1 MIERIRMLTEKE
13 LLYKALMI
21 ATKAHAGQ
29 KDKAGVDYIYH
40 PLYVALQMDT
50 VTEKIVGLLHDVVE
64 DSDITLDYL
73 TAEGFDHE
81 VIDALEL
88 LTHQKGQSYFDYI
101 RKLSN
106 NPIAKKVKAVDLQ
119 HNSDISR
126 LKVITD
132 KDYDRVD
139 KYRKALMILM

>member
-1 MIERIRMLTEKE
+1 MLTENE

-21 ATKAHAGQ
+21 AVKAHAGQ

-64 DSDITLDYL
+64 DSNITLDDL

-81 VIDALEL
+81 VTDAIDL
-88 LTHQKGQSYFDYI
+88 LTHHKEQNYFDYI
-101 RKLSN
+101 RQLPSN
-106 NPIAKKVKAVDLQ
+106 FIATKIKIADLQ

-132 KDYDRVD
+132 KDYDRAD
-139 KYRKALMILM
+139 KYRKAIMILL